1 MDFLAVALITNGWRM
16 DHGENRPDFM
26 PNVTVA
32 ICTFDLVVGDMIFV
46 HELRGIFGA
55 QYFGFIVALDAFP
68 LRDMAVP
75 LHHIV
80 VAPITDDLP
89 CNILP
94 MIKIPTFDFNIS
106 FGFDMAR
113 GTPSY
118 STRNAFLLPSWAS
131 LVVVADETV
140 DLVNGK
146 VCSLNQLGVA
156 SRTAKFHPPPQLA

>member
-1 MDFLAVALITNGWRM
+1 M
-16 DHGENRPDFM
+16 
-26 PNVTVA
+26 
-32 ICTFDLVVGDMIFV
+32 
-46 HELRGIFGA
+46 
-55 QYFGFIVALDAFP
+55 ALDAFP
-68 LRDMAVP
+68 LRYMAIS
-75 LHHIV
+75 LDNTEMTFFTGHSSG
-80 VAPITDDLP
+80 D
-89 CNILP
+89 ILP
-94 MIKIPTFDFNIS
+94 MIEAPTFDFNIS